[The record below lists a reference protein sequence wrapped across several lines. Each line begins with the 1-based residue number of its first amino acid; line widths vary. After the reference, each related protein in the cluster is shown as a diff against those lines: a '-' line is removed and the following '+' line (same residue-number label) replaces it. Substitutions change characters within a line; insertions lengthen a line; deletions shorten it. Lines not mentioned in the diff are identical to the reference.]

1 MQPVAMSKILDT
13 TAMDRPV
20 EQKSWVVKHRLA
32 LSIGGAL
39 FVLLLFALPS
49 ISRWVGSE
57 TSVARSRVRIATV
70 ERGNLV
76 REVAVQGSVVAAFSP
91 TLVSPA
97 RGIATVRARAG
108 EVVEAGTALVVVA
121 SPEVDSRL
129 EQERSTLLS
138 LQADLERQQ
147 VQARQ
152 TALQAQE
159 EIAILEVELEA
170 ARRAL
175 GRERLLR
182 EEGLTNAVQF
192 ERAEDDV
199 RVAEMRLESSRQSA
213 RFSGDSLELEVRD
226 RRSRVERQRLVVQ
239 DLTRQVA
246 DLTLKAPVAGLVSRV
261 EVDDRDSVTA
271 GQALV
276 TVVDL
281 SAFEIEVPIPEA
293 YADEVSSGTPAVI
306 TYDGRQWPGTVKSI
320 SPEVEGARVPAIVVF
335 DGASPEGL
343 KQNQRVSTR
352 IVMDTRYDVLKVQ
365 RGPFVEA
372 GGGRTAYVVEE
383 GVATLR
389 PIEVGALSV
398 SEVEITAGLEV
409 GDEIVISDPARFR
422 DAERVLLRR

>member
-1 MQPVAMSKILDT
+1 MGRILDT

-20 EQKSWVVKHRLA
+20 EKKSWAVKHRLA
-32 LSIGGAL
+32 LALGGAL
-39 FVLLLFALPS
+39 VLLILLAWPS
-49 ISRWVGSE
+49 IHRWASSE
-57 TSVARSRVRIATV
+57 ISVARSRVRIATV
-70 ERGNLV
+70 ERGDLV

-108 EVVEAGTALVVVA
+108 EVVEAGTPLVVVA
-121 SPEVDSRL
+121 SPEVESRL
-129 EQERSTLLS
+129 QQERSTLLS

-147 VQARQ
+147 VQTRQ
-152 TALQAQE
+152 TTLRAGE
-159 EIAILEVELEA
+159 EISILEVELEA

-175 GRERLLR
+175 GRQRLLR
-182 EEGLTNAVQF
+182 EEGLTNAVQL
-192 ERAEDDV
+192 ESAEDDV
-199 RVAEMRLESSRQSA
+199 RVAEMRLESARQSA
-213 RFSGDSLELEVRD
+213 GFSGDSLELEVRD
-226 RRSRVERQRLVVQ
+226 RRSRVERQRLVVE
-239 DLTRQVA
+239 DLMRQVE

-293 YADEVSSGTPAVI
+293 YADEVASGTPAVI

-335 DGASPEGL
+335 DGESPDGL

-365 RGPFVEA
+365 RGPFVEG

-383 GVATLR
+383 GVAELR
-389 PIEVGALSV
+389 PIEIGALSI
-398 SEVEITAGLEV
+398 SEVEITAGLEA
-409 GDEIVISDPARFR
+409 GDQIIISDPARFR